1 MGNGIVNK
9 IYVSFNKPFWGNR
22 KGYINF
28 VTKTKNCRY
37 PCAFVMSEKNKHI
50 LCIFVSANPCLEIS
64 RMSDEEIKVD
74 FQNFL
79 RKFKIVKE
87 EVKIRE
93 FRMTRWHEDEF
104 SLGSY
109 SFIRVGH
116 NQERC
121 SDSLRQPIDGKIWL
135 VGEHLHPTMYACAH
149 SAFET
154 GVWAAEEIA
163 DLTCPAK

>member
-9 IYVSFNKPFWGNR
+9 IYVSFDKPFWGNR

-28 VTKTKNCRY
+28 VSKTKDCKY
-37 PCAFVMSEKNKHI
+37 PCAFVMSEKGKHI
-50 LCIFVSANPCLEIS
+50 LCVFVSANPCLEIS
-64 RMSDEEIKVD
+64 RMSDEEVMVD
-74 FQNFL
+74 FKNFL
-79 RKFKIVKE
+79 QKFKIVKE
-87 EVKIRE
+87 EIKIRE
-93 FRMTRWHEDEF
+93 FKMTRWHEDEYAM
-104 SLGSY
+104 GSY

-154 GVWAAEEIA
+154 GVWAAKEIA
-163 DLTCPAK
+163 ELICPAK